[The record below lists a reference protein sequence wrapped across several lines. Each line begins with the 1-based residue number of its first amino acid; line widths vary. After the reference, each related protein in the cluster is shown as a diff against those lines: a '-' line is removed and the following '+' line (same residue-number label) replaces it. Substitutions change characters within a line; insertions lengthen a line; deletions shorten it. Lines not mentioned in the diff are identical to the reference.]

1 MLDAE
6 SYPKAFIVLG
16 NKKIELSDVNLKNDI
31 VRVEFLIRKNDKKM
45 KIQGRKFQKNRP
57 LLSQRFLQI
66 IIIV

>member
-31 VRVEFLIRKNDKKM
+31 VRGKFLIRKNDKK
-45 KIQGRKFQKNRP
+45 
-57 LLSQRFLQI
+57 
-66 IIIV
+66 